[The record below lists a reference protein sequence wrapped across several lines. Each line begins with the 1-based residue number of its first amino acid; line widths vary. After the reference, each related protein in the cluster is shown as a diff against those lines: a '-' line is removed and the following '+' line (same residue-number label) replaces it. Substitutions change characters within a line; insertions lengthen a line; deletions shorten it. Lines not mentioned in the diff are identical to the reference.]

1 MAPAMS
7 CYLCLFSYIIKLVC
21 LHIAFPADFI
31 YRPVA
36 DITEIG
42 AILTGIFHGDEV
54 SDLASVWGG
63 KNNICAESEASYIG
77 AIY

>member
-1 MAPAMS
+1 M
-7 CYLCLFSYIIKLVC
+7 C

-31 YRPVA
+31 YSSVA

-63 KNNICAESEASYIG
+63 KNNICAESEASYI
-77 AIY
+77 ATSKELAVKRRKRHNSFELRR